1 MTVPKFDP
9 KELKV
14 VREIPSFFPP
24 PSTPIYD
31 FPVTPRE
38 AYIATMKR
46 EPIWQIT
53 TLEYSVFAPH
63 VYPDNVARGF
73 LVEAN
78 ALPREKFGGKDM
90 FGVEW
95 VYIDSAGGSMVKP
108 GNPLLT
114 DINEWKDK
122 VVWPNIDRWDWAGS
136 AKENKDYLNNGF
148 FAQHWMMNGYFERLI
163 SFMDFE
169 GAALALIDDDQQDA
183 IHEFF
188 SALTDLYI
196 KIVDKFVDTFHA
208 EGFYFHD
215 DWGSQQAPFF
225 SPAIAKEFIVPYM
238 RRLTDHMHYRGAWAE
253 LHSCGHI
260 EQQVPNIIAAG
271 WDAWSGMVM
280 NDTQALYEKYGD
292 QLIIGVAPDQF
303 GPDTPEEDQRE
314 GAREYVR
321 KFCNP
326 KKPSLLNMNSAAVL
340 TPAYREELYKASR
353 IKLGG

>member
-1 MTVPKFDP
+1 
-9 KELKV
+9 
-14 VREIPSFFPP
+14 
-24 PSTPIYD
+24 
-31 FPVTPRE
+31 
-38 AYIATMKR
+38 
-46 EPIWQIT
+46 
-53 TLEYSVFAPH
+53 
-63 VYPDNVARGF
+63 
-73 LVEAN
+73 
-78 ALPREKFGGKDM
+78 M

-108 GNPLLT
+108 GKPLLT

-122 VVWPNIDRWDWAGS
+122 IVWPDINSWDWAGS
-136 AKENKDYLNNGF
+136 AKANKDYLNSGFFQNHWIFNGF
-148 FAQHWMMNGYFERLI
+148 FELLI

-169 GAALALIDDDQQDA
+169 GAALALIDEDQQDA

-188 SALTDLYI
+188 SALADLYI
-196 KIVDKFVDTFHA
+196 KIVDKFVDNFHA

-225 SPAIAKEFIVPYM
+225 SPTITKEFIVPYM
-238 RRLTDHMHYRGAWAE
+238 RRLTDHMHHRGAWAE

-271 WDAWSGMVM
+271 WDLWSGMAM

-292 QLIIGVAPDQF
+292 QLIIGVVPDQF
-303 GPDTPEEDQRE
+303 GPDTPEEDQRAA
-314 GAREYVR
+314 AREYVR

-326 KKPSLLNMNSAAVL
+326 KKPSILNLCGAAVL

-353 IKLGG
+353 IKFGGA